1 MGLNEFFYNGKS
13 TRDFGIYCSGAD
25 TYAAPMRK
33 YTAIEIKGKNGLILE
48 DEKAFS
54 NAALGY
60 KCIIMGDIDNYER
73 FKAFMASQSG
83 YKRLEDTFHPDEY
96 REAVMA
102 ESISPAIKGDYDV
115 ASFEVVFSA
124 KPQRFLKDGERALS
138 FSGSGNILMNNTLF
152 DAKPMIRL
160 LGSGTVTIN
169 STSFTVTDVSGYVD
183 VDCEEMDVY
192 KGSTNMNNKFTGS
205 FPVLT
210 SGLNTISS
218 TVAIEIKPRWYTI

>member
-1 MGLNEFFYNGKS
+1 
-13 TRDFGIYCSGAD
+13 
-25 TYAAPMRK
+25 
-33 YTAIEIKGKNGLILE
+33 
-48 DEKAFS
+48 
-54 NAALGY
+54 
-60 KCIIMGDIDNYER
+60 
-73 FKAFMASQSG
+73 
-83 YKRLEDTFHPDEY
+83 
-96 REAVMA
+96 
-102 ESISPAIKGDYDV
+102 
-115 ASFEVVFSA
+115 
-124 KPQRFLKDGERALS
+124 
-138 FSGSGNILMNNTLF
+138 
-152 DAKPMIRL
+152 MIRM